1 MNLCPRNVVEMR
13 EMFSEVMLMIIM
25 IMMMTMMTMMTLMM
39 TMMTLMTM
47 MMMMRE
53 TFSEGE
59 YDSPH
64 HAHCLEKCHSE
75 TITVDATRYGGT
87 LGEMKITVNKVR

>member
-13 EMFSEVMLMIIM
+13 EMFSQVILMIIM
-25 IMMMTMMTMMTLMM
+25 IMTMTM

-47 MMMMRE
+47 IMTMRE
-53 TFSEGE
+53 IFSEGE

-87 LGEMKITVNKVR
+87 LVEMKITVNKVR

>member
-39 TMMTLMTM
+39 TMMTLMT

>member
-13 EMFSEVMLMIIM
+13 EMFSQVILMIIM
-25 IMMMTMMTMMTLMM
+25 IITMTM

-47 MMMMRE
+47 IMTMRE
-53 TFSEGE
+53 IFSEGE

-64 HAHCLEKCHSE
+64 YAQCLEKCHSD

-87 LGEMKITVNKVR
+87 LLEMKITVNKVR